1 MFRIKEVRARQIL
14 DSRGNPTIQ
23 ADVLTQDHI
32 GSAMVPS
39 GASTGKY
46 EAVELRDHKKA
57 YNGKSVLKA
66 VKHANTVINKELKG
80 VDVTRQVQ
88 IDQHLVN
95 LDGTHNKSKLGA
107 NAILA
112 ASLATSRTAASC
124 LNIPLY
130 KYISEKFNNKK
141 LVLPVPFALMVEG
154 GVHAGNAL
162 PFQEFM
168 IAPINAKSFSQATQI
183 IAETYQELKKVVEK
197 KYGQTATNVGFEGGF
212 APPLIKAEQALDL
225 ITEALEIT
233 GNKRKA
239 KIAIDAAASEFFHKG
254 HYMGKTKEWLL
265 DYYKKLAKSYKII
278 SIEDPFEQNDFHMF
292 TQITKE
298 LGKKIQI
305 VADDLTVTNMQ
316 RLDKAI
322 QLKAGNALL
331 LKVNQIGTLT
341 ESLGAA
347 RLALDKKW
355 KVMVSHRSG
364 ETEDPYIADLAVG
377 IGCGQIKL
385 GAPCRSDRT
394 AKYNRL
400 LRIEEELGKKARFA
414 KF

>member
-1 MFRIKEVRARQIL
+1 MFKIKEVRARQIL
-14 DSRGNPTIQ
+14 DSRGNPTLQ
-23 ADVLTQDHI
+23 ADVLTRDHI

-39 GASTGKY
+39 GASTGRY

-57 YNGKSVLKA
+57 YGGKSVLKA
-66 VKHANTVINKELKG
+66 VKHVNTVINKELKG
-80 VDVTRQVQ
+80 VDVRRQVQ

-112 ASLATSRTAASC
+112 TSLATSRAAASC

-130 KYISEKFNNKK
+130 KYLSEKFNNKK
-141 LVLPVPFALMVEG
+141 LILPVPFANIING
-154 GVHAGNAL
+154 GKHAGNGL
-162 PFQEFM
+162 EIQEFM
-168 IAPINAKSFSQATQI
+168 IAPVKAKSFEQATQI
-183 IAETYQELKKVVEK
+183 VSETYHELRQILIK
-197 KYGQTATNVGFEGGF
+197 KYGKTAINVGDEGGF
-212 APPLIKAEQALDL
+212 APPIIKAEQALDL
-225 ITEALEIT
+225 ICTALH
-233 GNKRKA
+233 KA
-239 KIAIDAAASEFFHKG
+239 GHTRTTKIAIDAAASEFYHKG
-254 HYMGKTKEWLL
+254 HYMGKTREWLL
-265 DYYKKLAKSYKII
+265 SYYEKLVKEYPII
-278 SIEDPFEQNDFHMF
+278 SLEDPFEESDFHMF
-292 TQITKE
+292 SHITKN

-316 RLDKAI
+316 RLDKTI
-322 QLKAGNALL
+322 QLKAANALL

-400 LRIEEELGKKARFA
+400 LKIEEELGKKARFA
-414 KF
+414 RF